1 MSASDFAP
9 LIEQLDRFAAAG
21 RVASL
26 WWRDDDAAD
35 VSPALDRLLAL
46 GEAHDIPL
54 ALATVPA
61 QASEALGRRLH
72 TAGPGVAVLQ
82 HGYAH
87 QNHADAGQ
95 KKIELGPQ
103 RPAQMVIGELATG
116 RLRLETLFGGRALA
130 VLVPPWNR
138 MAPFLLPVLPELGY
152 RGLSQFGPRA
162 RAMPVSPLLQSNCH
176 IDPIDWRGGRGFA
189 GAAASVA
196 AAAAHLAL
204 RLAAPEGSAA
214 ADEPTGLMTHHAAHD
229 EPMWEF
235 LERYLATT
243 AAHPAVRWLPA
254 TDVFKL
260 VPA

>member
-1 MSASDFAP
+1 MSAGDFAP

-21 RVASL
+21 RVATM

-35 VSPALDRLLAL
+35 ASPALDRLLAL
-46 GEAHDIPL
+46 GEAQGVPL

-61 QASEALGRRLH
+61 QASEALGRRLQ
-72 TAGPGVAVLQ
+72 TVGPGVSVLQ

-95 KKIELGPQ
+95 KKIELGAQ

-116 RLRLETLFGGRALA
+116 RLRLETLFGARALP

-138 MAPFLLPVLPELGY
+138 MAPFLVPVLPELGY

-162 RAMPVSPLLQSNCH
+162 RAMPVSSLLQSNCH
-176 IDPIDWRGGRGFA
+176 IDPIDWRGNRGFA
-189 GAAASVA
+189 GAAASIGA
-196 AAAAHLAL
+196 ATAHLAL
-204 RLAAPEGSAA
+204 RLAAPAGSAA
-214 ADEPTGLMTHHAAHD
+214 AEEPTGLMTHHAAHD
-229 EPMWEF
+229 EPTWDF

-243 AAHPAVRWLPA
+243 AAHPAARWLPA

-260 VPA
+260 ASA

>member
-1 MSASDFAP
+1 MSAAEFVP

-46 GEAHDIPL
+46 GEAQGVPL

-61 QASEALGRRLH
+61 QATEALGRRLRA
-72 TAGPGVAVLQ
+72 AGPEVAVLQ

-116 RLRLETLFGGRALA
+116 RLRLETLFGGRALP

-162 RAMPVSPLLQSNCH
+162 RAMPLSTLLQSNCH
-176 IDPIDWRGGRGFA
+176 IDPIDWRGSRGFA

-196 AAAAHLAL
+196 AATAHLAL
-204 RLAAPEGSAA
+204 RLEAPEGSA

-243 AAHPAVRWLPA
+243 AAHPAVRWLSAP
-254 TDVFKL
+254 DVFK
-260 VPA
+260 VTAA